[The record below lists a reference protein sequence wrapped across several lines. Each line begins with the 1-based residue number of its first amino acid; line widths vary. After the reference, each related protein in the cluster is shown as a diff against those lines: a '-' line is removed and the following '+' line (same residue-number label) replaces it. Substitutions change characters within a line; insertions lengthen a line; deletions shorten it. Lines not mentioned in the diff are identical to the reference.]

1 MVAYK
6 FTARRKQIYQMYAA
20 GKDLRDIGRVVK
32 LSGERVRQI
41 VAKIEEKI
49 PKSQLEQFHAKSPD
63 KKQ

>member
-1 MVAYK
+1 
-6 FTARRKQIYQMYAA
+6 MYAA